1 MKTVSQGQL
10 GENPTPEDQTP
21 SVPEP
26 PNLSSLSLDVNE
38 GQRDKRAIT
47 NKHLEGMQIMHVFYI
62 GMFVSQ
68 RSCLVIMA
76 ISNILLLPIE
86 NMLLYRIQADLILP

>member
-47 NKHLEGMQIMHVFYI
+47 NKHLEGM
-62 GMFVSQ
+62 
-68 RSCLVIMA
+68 
-76 ISNILLLPIE
+76 
-86 NMLLYRIQADLILP
+86 